1 MAVISG
7 FHVDDY
13 CVPAFRDAVRT
24 LRERLSA
31 KKITD
36 FQSIAPGHLVAR
48 VPPKIKPEGTATLT
62 ASIPV
67 FQVKAVGDDFDEEG
81 NLGRRG
87 QSDYL
92 YFEASVCYLLD
103 LNLEQPRFEQSSE
116 SVVGVI
122 SCFDAREIGRLKDK
136 HSGLP
141 EELKGIL
148 YRIPAGNIPH
158 A

>member
-24 LRERLSA
+24 LQERLSA
-31 KKITD
+31 EKITD

-48 VPPKIKPEGTATLT
+48 IPPKIKPEGKATLT
-62 ASIPV
+62 VSIPV
-67 FQVKAVGDDFDEEG
+67 FHIKAVGDDFDDEG
-81 NLGRRG
+81 NLVRGG

-103 LNLEQPRFEQSSE
+103 LNLEKPRFQQSSE
-116 SVVGVI
+116 SVAGVV
-122 SCFDAREIGRLKDK
+122 SCFDAREVGRLRDK
-136 HSGLP
+136 YRDLP
-141 EELKGIL
+141 EELKGIP
-148 YRIPAGNIPH
+148 YRIPAESVQDV
-158 A
+158 